1 MVGDIISRW
10 FSGIYI
16 HQIERNFL
24 MKKWYESKT
33 IWFNVGTM
41 AVSGLT
47 ALAGSAWIAE
57 NPIAAAVVTC
67 AIAIVNVFLRKIT
80 DEGIE

>member
-10 FSGIYI
+10 YSGIYI
-16 HQIERNFL
+16 RQIEGNLL
-24 MKKWYESKT
+24 MKKWYQSKT

-41 AVSGLT
+41 AVSALT
-47 ALAGSAWIAE
+47 AILGSQWIAE
-57 NPIAAAVVTC
+57 QPIAAAVVTC
-67 AIAIVNVFLRKIT
+67 AIAVVNVLLRKIT

>member
-16 HQIERNFL
+16 HQIERNPV
-24 MKKWYESKT
+24 MKTWYQSKT

-41 AVSGLT
+41 AVSALT
-47 ALAGSAWIAE
+47 AALGSEWIAE
-57 NPIAAAVVTC
+57 QPVAAAVITC
-67 AIAIVNVFLRKIT
+67 AIAVVNVYLRKIT
-80 DEGIE
+80 KEGIG